1 MYLFVFVEVKC
12 RVRVD
17 INGFY
22 FLCEW
27 GDDVD

>member
-1 MYLFVFVEVKC
+1 MHLLVFVEVKC
-12 RVRVD
+12 RARVD
-17 INGFY
+17 TNGLY